1 MGQVVKQVSSHS
13 TRYYWYPGDKKE
25 WLRGILALA
34 IGAAGF
40 ALLDMVTHRT
50 LLAAVVAT
58 SAAAGFAGF
67 NFGRRDSRELSRFAD
82 LTKARYVRRQTAMH
96 TGRAAWR
103 GVVQGTGG
111 AMAAVIIVN
120 LRTSG
125 VVADWLL
132 PLVPAI
138 VGALAHQGGMMFER
152 MATSESTEGPAKKL
166 AAAPAN
172 SAPAAPVPTASAP
185 AATAPA
191 ATAPAGAVPAAS
203 EPVARPAHA
212 KTAGATAVLTSRS
225 GPAVAVASVPLTSVF
240 RVSRPQFGAPASMR
254 VPFVSAEDRTREM
267 LRFDPTADCE
277 AVEAARVN
285 AMAGAATLPRGE
297 LSKADLPKAD
307 QPKADLPK
315 GPLLSPHHAAV
326 ALPTN
331 VSTFKHG
338 KPPMPLSKA
347 IAARADLAHIADAL
361 GTDSLTESHK
371 HS

>member
-1 MGQVVKQVSSHS
+1 
-13 TRYYWYPGDKKE
+13 
-25 WLRGILALA
+25 
-34 IGAAGF
+34 
-40 ALLDMVTHRT
+40 MVTHRT

-82 LTKARYVRRQTAMH
+82 LTKARYVRRQAAMH

-103 GVVQGTGG
+103 GIVQGTGG

-132 PLVPAI
+132 PLVPAV

-152 MATSESTEGPAKKL
+152 MATSESTEGPAKKP
-166 AAAPAN
+166 APAPAS
-172 SAPAAPVPTASAP
+172 SAPTAPVPTAPVPAVSVPVAHASA
-185 AATAPA
+185 A
-191 ATAPAGAVPAAS
+191 AVPAAS

-212 KTAGATAVLTSRS
+212 QAAGATAVLTSRS

-285 AMAGAATLPRGE
+285 AMAGAATLTAAE
-297 LSKADLPKAD
+297 MPKAEPPKD
-307 QPKADLPK
+307 GQPKDGPLKAEMPKAEPSKVEPPKDGPSK